1 MVLIIDGQTSGLAG
15 NMFIG
20 AFIDLG
26 ANKDDIINVIKT
38 YANEFGDIDITIT
51 KQPKSGIMC
60 TYAQINTTDKS
71 TRHYNEIIEKID
83 DITQKHYP
91 DNEIILKTIN
101 LSKKIFKTL
110 AIAESK
116 VHGKSLDQLHFHE
129 VGCADAVADIIG
141 SSYAYYLLNLDKEK
155 VYSLPVATGSGTVKT
170 QHGILPVPAPAVLN
184 ILKNVPTIGG
194 CVNTEICTPTGCAIL
209 VNITDEYVSSYP
221 YVTRKTIGY
230 GAGKK
235 DLEVLNALRLVH
247 ANSVT
252 KNDTVTIL
260 ETNID
265 TLSGEVLGSLYDKL
279 LSEGARDVTITP
291 TIMKKNRPG
300 QIIKVIC
307 RNNDAQHITNVLMEE
322 TGTLGV
328 RVIPTVHR
336 GVAIRENIHEKININ
351 GTWEDIRFKI
361 GYINDKIIKCTP
373 EYDDIKKI
381 ANKTSIPIKDLIK
394 YVEMEYRI
402 NNRGD

>member
-38 YANEFGDIDITIT
+38 YANEFGDIYITIT

-71 TRHYNEIIEKID
+71 TRHYNEIIEKLD

-351 GTWEDIRFKI
+351 GTWEDVRFKI

>member
-38 YANEFGDIDITIT
+38 YANEFGDIDITTT

-71 TRHYNEIIEKID
+71 TRHYNEIIEKLD

-351 GTWEDIRFKI
+351 GTWEDVRFKI

>member
-26 ANKDDIINVIKT
+26 ANKEDIINVIKT
-38 YANEFGDIDITIT
+38 YANEFGDIDITTT

-71 TRHYNEIIEKID
+71 TRHYNEIIEKLD

-351 GTWEDIRFKI
+351 GTWEDVRFKI

>member
-1 MVLIIDGQTSGLAG
+1 MVLIIDPQTSGLAG

-26 ANKDDIINVIKT
+26 ANKDEITKVIKT
-38 YANEFGDIDITIT
+38 YAQEFGDVDIKIT
-51 KQPKSGIMC
+51 KKTKSGIMT
-60 TYAQINTTDKS
+60 TYADINTTDNS
-71 TRHYNEIIEKID
+71 ARHYVDIIKKLDEITEKYYPNNEII
-83 DITQKHYP
+83 Q
-91 DNEIILKTIN
+91 KTIE

-116 VHGKSLDQLHFHE
+116 VHGKSLDELHFHE

-155 VYSLPVATGSGTVKT
+155 IYSLPVATGSGVVKT
-170 QHGILPVPAPAVLN
+170 QHGLLPVPTPAVLN
-184 ILKNVPTIGG
+184 ILENTPTIGG
-194 CVNTEICTPTGCAIL
+194 MVNTEICTPTGSAIL
-209 VNITDEYVSSYP
+209 VNITDEYVPSYP
-221 YVTRKTIGY
+221 LVTNKKIGY

-247 ANSVT
+247 ADTST
-252 KNDTVTIL
+252 KKDTITVL
-260 ETNID
+260 ETNLD
-265 TLSGEVLGSLYDKL
+265 TLSGEILGNLYDKL

-300 QIIKVIC
+300 HIVKVIC
-307 RNNDAQHITNVLMEE
+307 KNKNAEHLIEVLMEE

-336 GVAIRENIHEKININ
+336 GVATRENVHQTITIN
-351 GTWEDIRFKI
+351 GVDEDIRFKI
-361 GYINDKIIKCTP
+361 GCIGNKVIKCSP
-373 EYDDIKKI
+373 EYDDIKRI
-381 ANKTSIPIKDLIK
+381 SDKTSIPIKDLMS
-394 YVEMEYRI
+394 YVQEEYKI
-402 NNRGD
+402 NSRRS

>member
-51 KQPKSGIMC
+51 KQLKSGIMC

-351 GTWEDIRFKI
+351 GTWEDVRFKI

>member
-1 MVLIIDGQTSGLAG
+1 M
-15 NMFIG
+15 
-20 AFIDLG
+20 
-26 ANKDDIINVIKT
+26 
-38 YANEFGDIDITIT
+38 
-51 KQPKSGIMC
+51 
-60 TYAQINTTDKS
+60 
-71 TRHYNEIIEKID
+71 
-83 DITQKHYP
+83 
-91 DNEIILKTIN
+91 
-101 LSKKIFKTL
+101 
-110 AIAESK
+110 
-116 VHGKSLDQLHFHE
+116 
-129 VGCADAVADIIG
+129 
-141 SSYAYYLLNLDKEK
+141 
-155 VYSLPVATGSGTVKT
+155 KT

-351 GTWEDIRFKI
+351 GTWEDVRFKI